1 MIRLPLN
8 FKHMKKLVIFAFL
21 SVFVLSSCS
30 QAQIQNKKVTD
41 LEDAANQVIEILKNK
56 DLEQLAEFV
65 HPNKGVRI
73 SPYGYVNVQN
83 DIVLKPM
90 DLNGKFD
97 DDTVYLWGSYD
108 GSGEPIELTFG
119 EYYDKFVYDKDFANS
134 EKFILN
140 EILGTGNT
148 LININEVYP
157 NAEFA
162 EYHFSGFNPEY
173 EGMDWVSLRLVFE
186 KYNDGWVLVGI
197 IHDQWT
203 I

>member
-1 MIRLPLN
+1 
-8 FKHMKKLVIFAFL
+8 MKKLVIFAFL